1 MQRSIIIDADGGKG
15 ASECYA
21 VVLLVI
27 DISNWSQKNNQYFL
41 HLTIELPTYASQV
54 FQRADGPHHRVFVS
68 LIFYRLSIMQFMDLC
83 VSKDEFS

>member
-1 MQRSIIIDADGGKG
+1 MQIQRSIFIDADGGKG

-21 VVLLVI
+21 VVHRHH
-27 DISNWSQKNNQYFL
+27 SNWSQKNNQYFL

-54 FQRADGPHHRVFVS
+54 FQRADEPHHRVFVS